1 MKGVFIMS
9 YEKQTWV
16 TGETI
21 TASKLNHM
29 ENGIEE
35 LSKEYD
41 FILYYNR
48 NAAAQVPITASA
60 LGISPDDL
68 FDKITEN
75 EFIKTIC
82 VATISSAQ
90 GDVFYISSD
99 YITYTTVDDIKMLRF
114 KYNDLDDSGVID
126 IAITDSDVAI
136 CTYQSEIIRGG
147 YTYSNGEYEF
157 SFDTEPPQ

>member
-1 MKGVFIMS
+1 MS

-29 ENGIEE
+29 EDGIEA

-41 FILYYNR
+41 FILYYNI
-48 NAAAQVPITASA
+48 NEEATPPFTISA

-75 EFIKTIC
+75 GVIKTVCI
-82 VATISSAQ
+82 ATHNALE
-90 GDVFYISSD
+90 GEVFYLPSD
-99 YITYTTVDDIKMLRF
+99 CTIHINDTLDDLTALSF
-114 KYNDLDDSGVID
+114 KYNKIGGDFQPNIE
-126 IAITDSDVAI
+126 ITDNGLAVCSNYNG
-136 CTYQSEIIRGG
+136 T
-147 YTYSNGEYEF
+147 YTYSDGEYEF
-157 SFDTEPPQ
+157 TFSSEPPQ